1 MSLESELDSLTLAD
15 VLNAGGV
22 AELYAIRPGE
32 CPLLDE
38 LNREALNEQE
48 RRLLGLESGR
58 YGLLTAAVA
67 VRALLL
73 TARQKP
79 LPETERFLR
88 QVSQP
93 ELDRAIRGLMR
104 PSPPGRCEINL
115 EKLREFSPPIVGE
128 AMRKTSEF
136 GDAPDDRL
144 DAVTRG
150 IYQVCPVLRYA
161 AALRAGRP
169 SEEEQL

>member
-1 MSLESELDSLTLAD
+1 MSIEAELSNLTLAD

-22 AELYAIRPGE
+22 TELYAIPPGE

-48 RRLLGLESGR
+48 RRILGLEIGR

-67 VRALLL
+67 VRALFL

-88 QVSQP
+88 EVSH
-93 ELDRAIRGLMR
+93 EDFDEAACGLKL
-104 PSPPGRCEINL
+104 PSPPGVCDINFGK
-115 EKLREFSPPIVGE
+115 EDQISPPIVWE
-128 AMRKTSEF
+128 ANRNIPESR
-136 GDAPDDRL
+136 GAPDDRL

-150 IYQVCPVLRYA
+150 LALVCPVLRYA
-161 AALRAGRP
+161 AALRANRV
-169 SEEEQL
+169 EEDNL